1 MSGMPEIESR
11 PADSHK
17 GDYGRLLFIG
27 GCRNMSGAIA
37 MAASAALRSGAGL
50 VSVATAESAQSVVA
64 NYNPCYMTV
73 GVEEDPQGRMAVSA
87 EQLNLAVEGLG
98 NFDVLAI
105 GPGMGQSESG
115 QALVTELYREYDGPM
130 VIDADG
136 LNNLQSLEDAAG
148 PRVLTPHPGELKR
161 LANKLSFEW
170 PEIRGTQERLA
181 SQLAAE
187 YQVTLVLKG
196 SETLVTDGKDAFYNT
211 TGNPGMATAGS
222 GDVLT
227 GIVAAILAQQFSPV
241 HGAMLSA
248 YLHGLAGDLAVEDIG
263 ELSLIATD
271 LIEYLP
277 VAFQQYQGMQ

>member
-1 MSGMPEIESR
+1 MPEIESR

-64 NYNPCYMTV
+64 NHNPCYMTV

-161 LANKLSFEW
+161 LANKLSLEW
-170 PEIRGTQERLA
+170 PEIRGAQERLA

-241 HGAMLSA
+241 HGAVLSA

-277 VAFQQYQGMQ
+277 VSFQQYQGMQ